1 MRHGAPRNVLQGL
14 SSAYVLI
21 FNAGRQDEGVYTLQA
36 RVSQARANVLAFE
49 LDDNAKRFAQL
60 LCADGFV
67 RRRPSLACTCTC
79 PASPMEVASLVACA
93 HDAWSISCRSQ
104 DLATST
110 TWEAG
115 TLDKFCTTG
124 SFEVSLVP
132 KGTLIMPPAKNEYD
146 KDAFDRLHGP
156 PADAAPD
163 MRGVQERN
171 DIAGANGYAP
181 SEEGRSIDTSSF
193 ASERERLERLFK
205 SDS

>member
-1 MRHGAPRNVLQGL
+1 MRQGAPRNVLQGL

-49 LDDNAKRFAQL
+49 LDDDAKRFAQL

-93 HDAWSISCRSQ
+93 HDAWSNCCRSQ

-110 TWEAG
+110 AWEAG

-124 SFEVSLVP
+124 SFEISLVP

-146 KDAFDRLHGP
+146 I
-156 PADAAPD
+156 
-163 MRGVQERN
+163 Q
-171 DIAGANGYAP
+171 
-181 SEEGRSIDTSSF
+181 STSATGGTGSG
-193 ASERERLERLFK
+193 SRLFQP
-205 SDS
+205 

>member
-1 MRHGAPRNVLQGL
+1 MRQGAPRTVLQGL

-49 LDDNAKRFAQL
+49 LDDDAKRFAQL

-67 RRRPSLACTCTC
+67 RRRPLLACTCTC

-93 HDAWSISCRSQ
+93 HDAWSICCRSQ

-110 TWEAG
+110 AWEAG

-124 SFEVSLVP
+124 SFEISLVP

-156 PADAAPD
+156 PADASPD

-171 DIAGANGYAP
+171 DLAGAHGYAP

-205 SDS
+205 SD

>member
-1 MRHGAPRNVLQGL
+1 MRQGAPRNVLQGL

-49 LDDNAKRFAQL
+49 LDDDAKRFAQL
-60 LCADGFV
+60 LCADGF
-67 RRRPSLACTCTC
+67 
-79 PASPMEVASLVACA
+79 
-93 HDAWSISCRSQ
+93 

-110 TWEAG
+110 AWEAG

-124 SFEVSLVP
+124 SFEISLVP

-156 PADAAPD
+156 PADASPD

-171 DIAGANGYAP
+171 DLAGSHGYAP

-205 SDS
+205 SD

>member
-1 MRHGAPRNVLQGL
+1 MRQGAPRNVLQGL

-49 LDDNAKRFAQL
+49 LDDDAKRFAQL

-93 HDAWSISCRSQ
+93 HDAWSNCCRSQ

-115 TLDKFCTTG
+115 ALDKFCTTG

-132 KGTLIMPPAKNEYD
+132 KGTLIMPPSKNEYD
-146 KDAFDRLHGP
+146 TDAFERLNGP

-163 MRGVQERN
+163 MRSMQERK
-171 DIAGANGYAP
+171 DLAGANGYAP

-193 ASERERLERLFK
+193 ASERERFERLFK
-205 SDS
+205 SES

>member
-1 MRHGAPRNVLQGL
+1 MRQGAPRTVLQGL

-21 FNAGRQDEGVYTLQA
+21 FNAGQQDEGVYTLQA

-49 LDDNAKRFAQL
+49 LDDDARRFAQL

-79 PASPMEVASLVACA
+79 LPMEVASLVACA
-93 HDAWSISCRSQ
+93 HDAWSICCRSQ

-132 KGTLIMPPAKNEYD
+132 KGTLIMPPTKNEYD

-171 DIAGANGYAP
+171 DLAGANGYAP
-181 SEEGRSIDTSSF
+181 SDEGRSIDTSSF
-193 ASERERLERLFK
+193 ASERERLERLFN